1 MSKRIAIIMERA
13 DIALGGAERSV
24 LELAAALSAL
34 GPEVHILAAKGQRQS
49 DNVHILCRDTAGKR
63 VGYAAFAD
71 ALRKHLAE
79 NHYDIVHSVLPFE
92 FAHIYQPR
100 GGTYIESIRRNAAS
114 YQSKPIEAFKTL
126 TAFANVRRTTLLRAE
141 RRLCEQA
148 DGPAI
153 IAISQYVA
161 EQFKQHY
168 AVPDRRLVVV
178 PGGIR
183 PFAQADSAKAD
194 RLRAQIMTQLNI
206 KEADQ
211 PVFFLFVA
219 NNFRLKGLAAL
230 IRAMHMV
237 AQRRTTRPAFAIIA
251 GRGKP
256 HQYER
261 LAKKLDVR
269 TKIIFLGII
278 QRIQD
283 ALSISDVGIL
293 PTFYD
298 PCSRFILEV
307 LAAGKPVIT
316 TRFNGATDLF
326 VKDRHGKVID
336 HPEDTAA
343 LAEAVAHF
351 TDTNNIQAATQ
362 AIAADNLK
370 EKISVNRVAKQL
382 LSVYES
388 IRQRKG

>member
-34 GPEVHILAAKGQRQS
+34 GPKVDILAAKGQRQS

-63 VGYAAFAD
+63 VGYAAFTNV
-71 ALRKHLAE
+71 LRKYLAE
-79 NHYDIVHSVLPFE
+79 NHYDIVHSVLPFD

-100 GGTYIESIRRNAAS
+100 GGTYIESIRRNTAS
-114 YQSKPIEAFKTL
+114 YQSKPVEAFKKL
-126 TAFANVRRTTLLRAE
+126 TAFANVRRTILLRAE

-148 DGPAI
+148 DGPTI
-153 IAISQYVA
+153 VAISQYVA
-161 EQFKQHY
+161 EQFRQHY

-178 PGGIR
+178 PSGIR
-183 PFAQADSAKAD
+183 PFAQVDPAKAD

-211 PVFFLFVA
+211 AVFFLFVA

-230 IRAMHMV
+230 IKAMHLV
-237 AQRRTTRPAFAIIA
+237 AGRRMARPAFAIIT

-256 HQYER
+256 HKYSR
-261 LAKKLDVR
+261 LAKKLNIHN
-269 TKIIFLGII
+269 KMIFLGSI

-283 ALSISDVGIL
+283 ILSISDVGVL

-298 PCSRFILEV
+298 PCSRFILEA

-316 TRFNGATDLF
+316 TSFNGATDLF

-336 HPEDTAA
+336 NPEDTAA
-343 LAEAVAHF
+343 LAEAITHF
-351 TDTNNIQAATQ
+351 TGTNNIEEATQ

-388 IRQRKG
+388 ISQRKG

>member
-24 LELAAALSAL
+24 LELAAALSVL
-34 GPEVHILAAKGQRQS
+34 GPKVDILAAKGQRQS

-63 VGYAAFAD
+63 ASYAAFAN
-71 ALRKHLAE
+71 ALTKYLAE
-79 NHYDIVHSVLPFE
+79 NHYDVVHSVLPFD
-92 FAHIYQPR
+92 FADIYQPR
-100 GGTYIESIRRNAAS
+100 GGAYIESIRRNAAS
-114 YQSKPIEAFKTL
+114 YQSKPIEAFKKL
-126 TAFANVRRTTLLRAE
+126 TAFANVRRTVLLRAE

-148 DGPAI
+148 DGPTI
-153 IAISQYVA
+153 VAISQYVA

-183 PFAQADSAKAD
+183 PFAQADPAKAD
-194 RLRAQIMTQLNI
+194 RLRTQIMSQLNI
-206 KEADQ
+206 KEAEQ

-237 AQRRTTRPAFAIIA
+237 AQRRTARPALAIIA

-256 HQYER
+256 HKYEG
-261 LAKKLDVR
+261 LAKKLEVHKR
-269 TKIIFLGII
+269 IVFLGII

-343 LAEAVAHF
+343 LAEAIAYF

>member
-24 LELAAALSAL
+24 LELAAALSVL
-34 GPEVHILAAKGQRQS
+34 GPKVDILAAKGQRQRH
-49 DNVHILCRDTAGKR
+49 NVHILCRDTAGKR
-63 VGYAAFAD
+63 VSYAVFTNV
-71 ALRKHLAE
+71 LRKYLAE

-92 FAHIYQPR
+92 FADVYQPR
-100 GGTYIESIRRNAAS
+100 GGTYVESIRQNAAS
-114 YQSKPIEAFKTL
+114 YQSKPIEAFKKL
-126 TAFANVRRTTLLRAE
+126 TAFANVRRTVLLRAE
-141 RRLCEQA
+141 GRLCEQA

-161 EQFKQHY
+161 EQFRQHH

-183 PFAQADSAKAD
+183 PFARADPAKAD
-194 RLRAQIMTQLNI
+194 RLRAQVMTQLNI

-230 IRAMHMV
+230 IKAMQIV
-237 AQRRTTRPAFAIIA
+237 AQRKTARPAFAIIA

-256 HQYER
+256 HKYEG
-261 LAKKLDVR
+261 LAKKLDVHER
-269 TKIIFLGII
+269 IVFLGII

-283 ALSISDVGIL
+283 VLSISDVGIL

-326 VKDRHGKVID
+326 DRDRHGKVID
-336 HPEDTAA
+336 SPEDTAA
-343 LAEAVAHF
+343 LAEAVAYF
-351 TDTNNIQAATQ
+351 TDTHNIQAATQ

-388 IRQRKG
+388 VSQRKG